1 MLQSLSK
8 RMKKFYKNE
17 YGRYAINVASKA
29 APINDSKNDSHGVNE
44 PSVCE
49 DSVILAVDP
58 VACKFRKASTLF
70 RDELACSVT
79 PSN

>member
-1 MLQSLSK
+1 
-8 RMKKFYKNE
+8 MKKFYKFE
-17 YGRYAINVASKA
+17 YGRYAINVASSKA
-29 APINDSKNDSHGVNE
+29 APNNTNNDSKNDSHGVNE
-44 PSVCE
+44 PRVCE

-58 VACKFRKASTLF
+58 VASKFRRASTLF